1 MQTVLGWTARGR
13 WLEYGQASAGKRA
26 AFPEDRKQRRQRDAG
41 RKKGNGKGE
50 DGKEAKGT
58 PGGREAD
65 SGERE
70 GGFREGKRESPV
82 REERGTFR
90 KGRADPVK
98 EEGGFQ
104 EGKRG
109 IR

>member
-26 AFPEDRKQRRQRDAG
+26 AFPEDRKQRRQREAG

-50 DGKEAKGT
+50 HGKEAQGP

-65 SGERE
+65 
-70 GGFREGKRESPV
+70 PV
-82 REERGTFR
+82 REERGLS
-90 KGRADPVK
+90 GGEEGDPVR
-98 EEGGFQ
+98 E
-104 EGKRG
+104 
-109 IR
+109 

>member
-1 MQTVLGWTARGR
+1 MVAMQTVLGWTARGR

-26 AFPEDRKQRRQRDAG
+26 AFPEDRKQRRQREAG

-50 DGKEAKGT
+50 DGKEAQGT

-82 REERGTFR
+82 REEGGLS
-90 KGRADPVK
+90 GR
-98 EEGGFQ
+98 EE
-104 EGKRG
+104 E